1 MGTSLL
7 LEIKDCMC
15 GSPDPK
21 QVQGQYFNGIHS
33 LQSLFCQRS
42 WVEALELTPLSILTL
57 EHLTLSN
64 YLCKVLEVPVVCNP
78 TWLPH
83 LLQVDFLAT

>member
-1 MGTSLL
+1 M
-7 LEIKDCMC
+7 KDCMC

-21 QVQGQYFNGIHS
+21 QVWGQYFNGVHS
-33 LQSLFCQRS
+33 LQSLFSPRS
-42 WVEALELTPLSILTL
+42 CAEALELPTLSIFTL

-78 TWLPH
+78 KWVPH
-83 LLQVDFLAT
+83 LPQVAHLAT

>member
-1 MGTSLL
+1 MSSLL
-7 LEIKDCMC
+7 LEMKDCMC

-21 QVQGQYFNGIHS
+21 QVWGQYFNGVHS
-33 LQSLFCQRS
+33 LQSLFSPRS
-42 WVEALELTPLSILTL
+42 CAEALELPTLSIFTL

-78 TWLPH
+78 KWVPH
-83 LLQVDFLAT
+83 LPQVAHLAT